1 MAKSP
6 GAYALL
12 AAAFVTVALLPAP
25 TSTDEGGGGEKS
37 RLPEAIV
44 QHEKDAA
51 APIPPVVVHK
61 CCGADELLVAQP
73 KAPARCM
80 EADNDT
86 APWVPVF
93 TSEKGETDVPSAK
106 GARVEMAYG
115 MIKCGAHPPW
125 PVYQYAGSQDELALL
140 PDGRLRHFTL
150 PPHVQENHQHDIWAD
165 YDEGRAPKR
174 SYDFE
179 PGTYCMDKVRQTT
192 GNEVLFAALCAPDGD
207 HEGGWGAVGRWGSA
221 DFVLRMVVD
230 PMLHA
235 LAIACLLI
243 VAVAHF
249 VVPQLRDLA
258 GNIVSSMCVSL
269 AVAYAADTVKIFQGF
284 AEHVNFLAADILLYG
299 ALMTAFIWLNV
310 MGYYVWKTFRSRNVY
325 IRITD
330 GRKYCYYSLYVI
342 LFTAVFTSLA
352 AFSHFFL
359 DMSPGSTKPKTSS
372 ELGWLGK
379 AIFSTAIAFTILV
392 NIYFFITTR
401 QTINKMSS
409 YGRIHQKMKFSFKM
423 FIKLFL
429 VMAITWM
436 FLLLSWFRYDALQ
449 YVYIAINGIQC
460 PLILYIC
467 ICQRRVLF
475 LVKKYCC
482 FTGCLCSCCRPDDIQ
497 ESSEWGE
504 EMASMNT

>member
-1 MAKSP
+1 MARST
-6 GAYALL
+6 GALAL
-12 AAAFVTVALLPAP
+12 AAVVTMALLPASIP
-25 TSTDEGGGGEKS
+25 MTDEGGGVGS
-37 RLPEAIV
+37 SPEAII
-44 QHEKDAA
+44 QHEKEAVQ
-51 APIPPVVVHK
+51 IPVVVHK

-80 EADNDT
+80 DADNDT
-86 APWVPVF
+86 APWEPVF
-93 TSEKGETDVPSAK
+93 TSEKGEANVPAK
-106 GARVEMAYG
+106 GGARIEVIYG

-150 PPHVQENHQHDIWAD
+150 PPHVHENHDIWDD
-165 YDEGRAPKR
+165 YDEEDKPPKR
-174 SYDFE
+174 FYDFE

-207 HEGGWGAVGRWGSA
+207 QEGGWGAVGRWGSA

-235 LAIACLLI
+235 LAIACLLV

-249 VVPQLRDLA
+249 VMPQLRDLA
-258 GNIVSSMCVSL
+258 GNIISSISVSL
-269 AVAYAADTVKIFQGF
+269 IVAYAANCVKIFQGF
-284 AEHVNFLAADILLYG
+284 AQHVSFLAADILLYG
-299 ALMTAFIWLNV
+299 ALTTAFFWLNV

-342 LFTAVFTSLA
+342 LCTAVFTSLA

-359 DMSPGSTKPKTSS
+359 DTKPGSQRPTTSS
-372 ELGWLGK
+372 ELGWLGR

-401 QTINKMSS
+401 QTIHKMSS

-429 VMAITWM
+429 VMVVTWM

-449 YVYIAINGIQC
+449 YIYIAINGIQC

-475 LVKKYCC
+475 LIKKYCC
-482 FTGCLCSCCRPDDIQ
+482 FTGCLCPCCRPDDIPG
-497 ESSEWGE
+497 SSEWGE
-504 EMASMNT
+504 EMASMNA